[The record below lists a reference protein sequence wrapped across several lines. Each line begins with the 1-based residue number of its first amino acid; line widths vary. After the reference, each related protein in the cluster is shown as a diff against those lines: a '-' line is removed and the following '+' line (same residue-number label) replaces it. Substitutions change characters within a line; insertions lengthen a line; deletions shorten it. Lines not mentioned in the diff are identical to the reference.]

1 MNFNKLMAYPF
12 IVVLAFLS
20 GLAHREIYG
29 LQHLDVSDMV
39 TTVFYLVSMPLVKL
53 VVLLPGIITGYFF
66 YKSKTVLIFLVGCVA
81 YIPYQ
86 YAASSGLNLDVVTII
101 AHGSAYSVA
110 TTVSFMAGCLLSEL
124 GSPLTSLGKRR

>member
-1 MNFNKLMAYPF
+1 MNFNKLMAYPAL
-12 IVVLAFLS
+12 VVLAFLS

-39 TTVFYLVSMPLVKL
+39 KTASYLLSMPLVKL

-66 YKSKTVLIFLVGCVA
+66 SKSKTVLIFLVGCVA

-101 AHGSAYSVA
+101 AHGAAYSVA
-110 TTVSFMAGCLLSEL
+110 TTVSFMAGCLLSKL

>member
-1 MNFNKLMAYPF
+1 MIFNKLMAYPSL
-12 IVVLAFLS
+12 VVLAFIS

-39 TTVFYLVSMPLVKL
+39 KTVSYLLAMPLVKL

-66 YKSKTVLIFLVGCVA
+66 SKSKTVLIFLVGCVA

-86 YAASSGLNLDVVTII
+86 YAASSGLSLDVVTII

-110 TTVSFMAGCLLSEL
+110 TTVSFMAGCLLSKL
-124 GSPLTSLGKRR
+124 GSPLTSVGK